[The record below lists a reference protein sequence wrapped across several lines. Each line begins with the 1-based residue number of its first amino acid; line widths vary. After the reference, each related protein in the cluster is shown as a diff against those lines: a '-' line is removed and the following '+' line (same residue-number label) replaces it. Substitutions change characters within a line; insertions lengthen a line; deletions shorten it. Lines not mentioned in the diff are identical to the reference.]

1 MQNTLP
7 YLRLLVKLVPGN
19 VKVVPGVEGQREAVN
34 GEEVVAGGEEPKEQR
49 RTPQVAPEHSSPS
62 DQTTE
67 PSDRLVLS
75 QDHPAPEDATP
86 ESESQSESEELT
98 KKLLAAYQGTL
109 DLAEDLPAV
118 VWIRWGRKGLGRFVK
133 LPYLRY
139 YLRYYLIA
147 HIQKSL
153 TTLNR
158 RLYANAA
165 LANDP
170 DINKATRD
178 KVDLYLRSLPR
189 LPYRTLIFAVAIAAL
204 LVSLPLA
211 GFGNVLD
218 VLPLVGSMLRF
229 DIYYVTRSLE
239 GQEFDDAVRGTIVL
253 LLALSVVAS
262 LLTSPFELKRM
273 LFNLY
278 PATKE
283 RLATT
288 AARDHAYKVEGLYAL
303 EERLFREVGFPRP
316 KEGRWDLL
324 FQTFVLVLLLLLSVC
339 LGGLALVFGMSW
351 DIRLNYTTDAP
362 ANVNFILPEVH
373 WIFYALPAMIFFIAF
388 VVGLKRLVIAL
399 RRRHRSAND

>member
-1 MQNTLP
+1 M
-7 YLRLLVKLVPGN
+7 
-19 VKVVPGVEGQREAVN
+19 
-34 GEEVVAGGEEPKEQR
+34 
-49 RTPQVAPEHSSPS
+49 
-62 DQTTE
+62 
-67 PSDRLVLS
+67 LS
-75 QDHPAPEDATP
+75 QDHPAPAQATP
-86 ESESQSESEELT
+86 GSDSQSDSEELT
-98 KKLLAAYQGTL
+98 RRLLGAYQGTL

-118 VWIRWGRKGLGRFVK
+118 VWVRWGKNGLWRYLKV
-133 LPYLRY
+133 PYLRY
-139 YLRYYLIA
+139 YLQYYLIA

-170 DINKATRD
+170 NVNKATRD
-178 KVDLYLRSLPR
+178 TVDLYLRSLPR

-211 GFGNVLD
+211 SFGNVLD

-239 GQEFDDAVRGTIVL
+239 GQEFDNAVRGAIVL

-283 RLATT
+283 RLACT

-303 EERLFREVGFPRP
+303 EERLFREVGIPRP

-339 LGGLALVFGMSW
+339 LGGFALIVGLAW
-351 DIRLNYTTDAP
+351 DVRLKVTSEAP

-373 WIFYALPAMIFFIAF
+373 WIYFALPAMIFFMAF
-388 VVGLKRLVIAL
+388 VVALKRLVVAL
-399 RRRHRSAND
+399 RRRQRAAND

>member
-1 MQNTLP
+1 M
-7 YLRLLVKLVPGN
+7 KG
-19 VKVVPGVEGQREAVN
+19 VPGVGGQREGVN
-34 GEEVVAGGEEPKEQR
+34 GEGLVAGGEEPKDQG
-49 RTPQVAPEHSSPS
+49 RTGKSPEHSSPPN
-62 DQTTE
+62 QTA
-67 PSDRLVLS
+67 LS
-75 QDHPAPEDATP
+75 QDHAAPEDAMP

-118 VWIRWGRKGLGRFVK
+118 VWVRWNRQGLGRFVK
-133 LPYLRY
+133 LPYLRW

-147 HIQKSL
+147 HMQKSL

-158 RLYANAA
+158 RLRANAA

-170 DINKATRD
+170 DINKANRET
-178 KVDLYLRSLPR
+178 VDLYLRSLPP
-189 LPYRTLIFAVAIAAL
+189 LPYRTMIFAVLIAAL

-211 GFGNVLD
+211 SFGNVLD
-218 VLPLVGSMLRF
+218 VLPLVGSMLTF
-229 DIYYVTRSLE
+229 NLYYVTRSLE
-239 GQEFDDAVRGTIVL
+239 GQQFDDTVRAVIVL

-262 LLTSPFELKRM
+262 MLVSPFVLKRM

-283 RLATT
+283 RLAST
-288 AARDHAYKVEGLYAL
+288 AARDHAYTVEGLYAM
-303 EERLFREVGFPRP
+303 EERLFREVGLQRP

-388 VVGLKRLVIAL
+388 VVALKRLAIAL

>member
-1 MQNTLP
+1 M
-7 YLRLLVKLVPGN
+7 LLATGCAW
-19 VKVVPGVEGQREAVN
+19 GVRGQREAVN
-34 GEEVVAGGEEPKEQR
+34 ADRSIAAGKQPNDQR
-49 RTPQVAPEHSSPS
+49 RRPQAHEHSSPPH
-62 DQTTE
+62 QATE
-67 PSDRLVLS
+67 PSERSMLS
-75 QDHPAPEDATP
+75 QDHPEPAQATP
-86 ESESQSESEELT
+86 GSDSQSDSEELT
-98 KKLLAAYQGTL
+98 RRLLGAYQRTL
-109 DLAEDLPAV
+109 DLAEELPAV
-118 VWIRWGRKGLGRFVK
+118 VWVRWGTNGLWRYLKV
-133 LPYLRY
+133 PYLRY
-139 YLRYYLIA
+139 YLQYYLIA

-170 DINKATRD
+170 NVNKATRD
-178 KVDLYLRSLPR
+178 TVDLYLRSLPR

-211 GFGNVLD
+211 SFGNVLD

-239 GQEFDDAVRGTIVL
+239 GREFDDAVRGTIVL
-253 LLALSVVAS
+253 LLALSVVGS

-283 RLATT
+283 RLACT

-303 EERLFREVGFPRP
+303 EERLFREVGLPPP

-324 FQTFVLVLLLLLSVC
+324 FQSFVVVVVLLFSVC
-339 LGGLALVFGMSW
+339 LGGFALIVGLAW
-351 DIRLNYTTDAP
+351 DIRLKVTSEAP

-373 WIFYALPAMIFFIAF
+373 WIFYALPAMIFFMAF
-388 VVGLKRLVIAL
+388 VVALKRLVVAL
-399 RRRHRSAND
+399 RRRQRAAND

>member
-1 MQNTLP
+1 M
-7 YLRLLVKLVPGN
+7 
-19 VKVVPGVEGQREAVN
+19 
-34 GEEVVAGGEEPKEQR
+34 
-49 RTPQVAPEHSSPS
+49 
-62 DQTTE
+62 
-67 PSDRLVLS
+67 LS
-75 QDHPAPEDATP
+75 QDHPEPAQPTP
-86 ESESQSESEELT
+86 DLDSLRESEELT
-98 KKLLAAYQGTL
+98 KRLLGAYQGTL

-118 VWIRWGRKGLGRFVK
+118 VWVPWGRKRLWRYLKV
-133 LPYLRY
+133 PYLRY
-139 YLRYYLIA
+139 YLQYYLIY

-170 DINKATRD
+170 NVNKATRD

-211 GFGNVLD
+211 GFGNVLN
-218 VLPLVGSMLRF
+218 VLPLVGSILRF

-239 GQEFDDAVRGTIVL
+239 GQEFYDAMRGAIVL

-283 RLATT
+283 RLACT
-288 AARDHAYKVEGLYAL
+288 AARDHAYTAKGLYAL
-303 EERLFREVGFPRP
+303 EERVFREVGLPRP

-324 FQTFVLVLLLLLSVC
+324 FQSFVVVVLLLFSVC
-339 LGGLALVFGMSW
+339 LGGFALIFGLAW
-351 DIRLNYTTDAP
+351 DVRLKVTSDAP
-362 ANVNFILPEVH
+362 GSVNFILPEVH
-373 WIFYALPAMIFFIAF
+373 WIFYALPAMIFFMAF
-388 VVGLKRLVIAL
+388 VVALKRLVVAL
-399 RRRHRSAND
+399 RRRQRAAND

>member
-1 MQNTLP
+1 MRGVL
-7 YLRLLVKLVPGN
+7 
-19 VKVVPGVEGQREAVN
+19 GVEGQREAAN
-34 GEEVVAGGEEPKEQR
+34 GEGLVAGGEEPKDQR
-49 RTPQVAPEHSSPS
+49 RTAQTPEHPSPPE
-62 DQTTE
+62 QTTE

-118 VWIRWGRKGLGRFVK
+118 VWIRWGRKGLGRFLK
-133 LPYLRY
+133 LPYLRW

-147 HIQKSL
+147 HMQKSL

-170 DINKATRD
+170 DVNKATRD
-178 KVDLYLRSLPR
+178 KVELYLRSLPQV
-189 LPYRTLIFAVAIAAL
+189 PYRTLIFAVAIAAL

-218 VLPLVGSMLRF
+218 VLPLAGSMLTF
-229 DIYYVTRSLE
+229 NLYYVTRSLE
-239 GQEFDDAVRGTIVL
+239 GQEFYEAVRGAIVL

-262 LLTSPFELKRM
+262 LLTFPFELKRM

-283 RLATT
+283 RLVST
-288 AARDHAYKVEGLYAL
+288 AARGHAYRVEGLYAL
-303 EERLFREVGFPRP
+303 EARVFREVGLPRP

-324 FQTFVLVLLLLLSVC
+324 FQSFVVVVLLLFSVC
-339 LGGLALVFGMSW
+339 LGGFALVFAMSW
-351 DIRLNYTTDAP
+351 DVTFKVTSDAP
-362 ANVNFILPEVH
+362 ANVNFFLPEVH
-373 WIFYALPAMIFFIAF
+373 WISYALPAIIFFIAF
-388 VVGLKRLVIAL
+388 VAGLKRLIIAS
-399 RRRHRSAND
+399 RKRHRSANV

>member
-1 MQNTLP
+1 M
-7 YLRLLVKLVPGN
+7 
-19 VKVVPGVEGQREAVN
+19 
-34 GEEVVAGGEEPKEQR
+34 
-49 RTPQVAPEHSSPS
+49 
-62 DQTTE
+62 
-67 PSDRLVLS
+67 LS
-75 QDHPAPEDATP
+75 QDHPEPAQATP
-86 ESESQSESEELT
+86 GSDSQSDSEELT
-98 KKLLAAYQGTL
+98 RRLLGAYQGTL

-118 VWIRWGRKGLGRFVK
+118 VWVRWGTIGLWRYLKV
-133 LPYLRY
+133 PYLRY
-139 YLRYYLIA
+139 YLQYYLIA

-170 DINKATRD
+170 NVNKATRD
-178 KVDLYLRSLPR
+178 TVDLYLRSLPR

-211 GFGNVLD
+211 SFGNVLD

-239 GQEFDDAVRGTIVL
+239 GQEFDNAVRGAIVL

-283 RLATT
+283 RLACT

-303 EERLFREVGFPRP
+303 EERLFREVGLPRP

-339 LGGLALVFGMSW
+339 LGGFALIFGMAW
-351 DIRLNYTTDAP
+351 DVRLKVTSEAP

-373 WIFYALPAMIFFIAF
+373 WIFYALPAMIFFMAF
-388 VVGLKRLVIAL
+388 VVALKRLVVAL
-399 RRRHRSAND
+399 RRRQRAAND